1 MANFSSSEDDTP
13 LVFDNSVVINLAVI
27 QSAPRILRALR
38 RRVVLPE
45 AVISEL
51 ELAGQRGQLVLAV
64 VDQWKRDD
72 LVVVDALRE
81 SACPVFE
88 QLISGSAT
96 DTLDDGEAATLA
108 HALDLPAVAVID
120 EQKAHRIAG
129 QKFPSLRLAST
140 TDVLLHARVVD
151 ALGQSAVGDA
161 LFEALTGAR
170 MRVLPHNLKTVV
182 GLLGTDRAALCHSL
196 PRSARN

>member
-1 MANFSSSEDDTP
+1 MANFSSSEDDAP
-13 LVFDNSVVINLAVI
+13 LVFDNSVVINLAVV
-27 QSAPRILRALR
+27 QCAPRILRALR
-38 RRVVLPE
+38 RRVVLPQ
-45 AVISEL
+45 AVIGEL
-51 ELAGQRGQLVLAV
+51 ELAGQRGQLVLAI

-88 QLISGSAT
+88 QLISGSVT

-108 HALDLPAVAVID
+108 HALDLSAVAVID

-129 QKFPSLRLAST
+129 QRFPQLRLAST
-140 TDVLLHARVVD
+140 ADVLLHVRVVD
-151 ALGQSAVGDA
+151 AIGQLAVGDA
-161 LFEALTGAR
+161 LFQALTGAR
-170 MRVLPHNLKTVV
+170 MRVLPHNLTTVV
-182 GLLGTDRAALCHSL
+182 GLLGPDRAAMCHSL